1 MYIIKKGLSIIL
13 GSFFVAIGVNVFIT
27 PYQILDGG
35 VIGLALILHY
45 LYHWH
50 IGLMLILLSI
60 PIFMIAWFKYRSY
73 FYNSLHGLLISSFII
88 DLLKPLEYS
97 LRMFQIDGIISAI
110 LGGFFVGLGIGLM
123 LRHETST
130 GGTDL
135 LAQFIS
141 DKTKVN
147 VGIIIFFID
156 SAVVLL
162 GGILLSTSTLLLS
175 IITILVVGFTTSVVT
190 INKSEVHKKK

>member
-45 LYHWH
+45 LYHWQ

-60 PIFMIAWFKYRSY
+60 PIFMIAWFKYRSF

-88 DLLKPLEYS
+88 DLLKPLETS
-97 LRMFQIDGIISAI
+97 LQMFQIDGVVSAI
-110 LGGFFVGLGIGLM
+110 LGGFFVGLGIGIM
-123 LRHETST
+123 LRHDTST

-156 SAVVLL
+156 SAVVTL

-190 INKSEVHKKK
+190 IKKGIT

>member
-45 LYHWH
+45 LYHWQ

-73 FYNSLHGLLISSFII
+73 FYNSLHGLIISSFII
-88 DLLKPLEYS
+88 DLLKPLETS
-97 LRMFQIDGIISAI
+97 LRMFQIDGVVSAI
-110 LGGFFVGLGIGLM
+110 LGGFFVGLGIGIM

-162 GGILLSTSTLLLS
+162 GGILLSTNTLLLS
-175 IITILVVGFTTSVVT
+175 IITILVVGLTTSVVT
-190 INKSEVHKKK
+190 NNK

>member
-1 MYIIKKGLSIIL
+1 
-13 GSFFVAIGVNVFIT
+13 
-27 PYQILDGG
+27 
-35 VIGLALILHY
+35 
-45 LYHWH
+45 
-50 IGLMLILLSI
+50 
-60 PIFMIAWFKYRSY
+60 
-73 FYNSLHGLLISSFII
+73 
-88 DLLKPLEYS
+88 
-97 LRMFQIDGIISAI
+97 
-110 LGGFFVGLGIGLM
+110 FVGLGIGIM
-123 LRHETST
+123 LRHDTST

-156 SAVVLL
+156 SAVVTL

-190 INKSEVHKKK
+190 IKKGIT

>member
-45 LYHWH
+45 IYHWQ

-60 PIFMIAWFKYRSY
+60 PIFMIAWYKYRSY
-73 FYNSLHGLLISSFII
+73 FFNSLHGLLISSFII
-88 DLLKPLEYS
+88 DLLKPLETS
-97 LRMFQIDGIISAI
+97 LRMFQIDGVVSSI
-110 LGGFFVGLGIGLM
+110 LGGFFVGLGIGIM
-123 LRHETST
+123 LRHDTST

-162 GGILLSTSTLLLS
+162 GGIFLSTSTLLLS

-190 INKSEVHKKK
+190 IKKGIT

>member
-13 GSFFVAIGVNVFIT
+13 GSLFVAIGVNVFIT

-45 LYHWH
+45 LYHWQ

-88 DLLKPLEYS
+88 DLLKPLETS
-97 LRMFQIDGIISAI
+97 LRMFQIDGVVSSI
-110 LGGFFVGLGIGLM
+110 LGGFFVGLGIGIM
-123 LRHETST
+123 LRHDTST

-147 VGIIIFFID
+147 VGIIIFIID

-190 INKSEVHKKK
+190 IKKGIT

>member
-45 LYHWH
+45 IYHWQ

-60 PIFMIAWFKYRSY
+60 PIFMIAWYKYRSY
-73 FYNSLHGLLISSFII
+73 FFNSLHGLLISSFII
-88 DLLKPLEYS
+88 DLLKPLETS
-97 LRMFQIDGIISAI
+97 LRMFQIDGVVSAI
-110 LGGFFVGLGIGLM
+110 LGGFFVGLGIGIM
-123 LRHETST
+123 LRHDTST

-162 GGILLSTSTLLLS
+162 GGIFLSTSTLLLS

-190 INKSEVHKKK
+190 IKKGIT

>member
-45 LYHWH
+45 LYHWQ

-60 PIFMIAWFKYRSY
+60 PIFMIAWYKYRSY
-73 FYNSLHGLLISSFII
+73 FFNSLHGLLISSFII
-88 DLLKPLEYS
+88 DLLKPLETS
-97 LRMFQIDGIISAI
+97 LRMFQIDGVVSAI
-110 LGGFFVGLGIGLM
+110 LGGFFVGLGIGIM
-123 LRHETST
+123 LRHDTST

-162 GGILLSTSTLLLS
+162 GGIFLSTSTLLLS

-190 INKSEVHKKK
+190 IKKGIT

>member
-45 LYHWH
+45 LYHWQ

-88 DLLKPLEYS
+88 DLLKPLETS
-97 LRMFQIDGIISAI
+97 LRMFQIDGVVSAI
-110 LGGFFVGLGIGLM
+110 LGGFFVGLGIGIM
-123 LRHETST
+123 LRHDTST

-162 GGILLSTSTLLLS
+162 GGIFLSTSTLLLS

-190 INKSEVHKKK
+190 IKKGIT